1 MARQEKGSKQPR
13 ITAAKEMADV
23 LLTEDALLENGGEEE
38 SSWSVERPNNLTA
51 IFDLDLD
58 NDADLEENLHP
69 AGHDDDSPS
78 EGLITKTRDLSGN
91 QLDPVKA
98 YLQEM
103 GSVGLLSSDE
113 ETEIAK
119 KIEDGEKLIQDTLL
133 TTPLAVDYL
142 REVADKMLAGKRTI
156 TDVLRGL
163 DETNTQINEEK
174 KEHFLWQIS
183 EAHRLNEE
191 LSAFR
196 LDLLKPAIT
205 KAENFFRWQSADLI
219 KKLLCVRV
227 LCLHASPHFLMP
239 GLI

>member
-1 MARQEKGSKQPR
+1 MARQEKGSKQPQ
-13 ITAAKEMADV
+13 ITAAKEMASV
-23 LLTEDALLENGGEEE
+23 LLAEDALLESGGEEE
-38 SSWSVERPNNLTA
+38 NSWSVERPNNLTA

-58 NDADLEENLHP
+58 SEGDLEESLHP
-69 AGHDDDSPS
+69 VGQEDDNHGG
-78 EGLITKTRDLSGN
+78 GLITKTRDLSGN

-133 TTPLAVDYL
+133 TTPLAVEYL

-156 TDVLRGL
+156 ADILRGL
-163 DETNTQINEEK
+163 DEAETQVNEEK
-174 KEHFLWQIS
+174 KERFLWQIG

-196 LDLLKPAIT
+196 LDLLDPAVT
-205 KAENFFRWQSADLI
+205 KAEAQKIKIRVKRNTKAIAKLFEHDRISAKHL
-219 KKLLCVRV
+219 
-227 LCLHASPHFLMP
+227 S
-239 GLI
+239 